1 MAKQEQQYKMTPI
14 GFIWYYAIN
23 IFTFGTLYFIKIAVK
38 KALTEDK

>member
-1 MAKQEQQYKMTPI
+1 MTKQHEFKMSPI
-14 GFIWYYAIN
+14 GFFWYYAIN